1 MISLE
6 QGFQFVLFVS
16 YIALVGIQSF
26 WMCSWTCS
34 IPWSSIDASIS
45 LETLIWCHIIPWLN
59 LVFLLLFPSHAI
71 PSLKPSQSV
80 LLHYGEKKKK
90 KVFSIEMGGS
100 HQAPAD
106 FSSWRLFHDY
116 KTSNS
121 GSSSLGKRHWWPG
134 FSCFF
139 PCISLLLEG
148 LWKTLTVLLN
158 PLVVIPGLWTL
169 FWDNKA

>member
-45 LETLIWCHIIPWLN
+45 LENLIWCHIIPWLN

-90 KVFSIEMGGS
+90 KFSPLRWVGPIRPQQTS
-100 HQAPAD
+100 HLED
-106 FSSWRLFHDY
+106 FSMII
-116 KTSNS
+116 K
-121 GSSSLGKRHWWPG
+121 PQ
-134 FSCFF
+134 
-139 PCISLLLEG
+139 I
-148 LWKTLTVLLN
+148 
-158 PLVVIPGLWTL
+158 LVVPALEKGIDDLGSPVSFHVSPCYWKGCGKHWLCSWTL
-169 FWDNKA
+169 